1 LLPSSGTVEKAKK
14 HMSQEQKEK
23 EKDLARLWLDQAV
36 EETEPNP
43 EPSGPPPPPKSYK
56 GRGVAVGYP
65 PPISSDDEYPDS
77 RSRGDYVETTN
88 QATHGLVLDAG
99 DIDNAYLH
107 GQTHIPRNEGCEA
120 CAPPRRCRHCGG
132 RNHRAATCVY
142 RPGYE
147 PNPWLLTLPEVN
159 RARGR
164 WRSLLLRVERILK
177 LAHLGNAVQVFVT
190 HFVCDRYIAD
200 GETQTEV
207 TVNEQGTQT
216 EEARKSVFFF
226 ILGTACRLVAC
237 GITVTTQSVGKVLAI
252 VLRTPR
258 HRAQLFRFFIRHSS
272 YLIPTAVVAYQ
283 NIPDWLEELLT
294 RLFPPTE

>member
-1 LLPSSGTVEKAKK
+1 VEEAKK

-23 EKDLARLWLDQAV
+23 EKDLARLWLDKAV
-36 EETEPNP
+36 EEAEPNP
-43 EPSGPPPPPKSYK
+43 EPSGPPPSPKSHK
-56 GRGVAVGYP
+56 GRGVAVGYSSSPSGP
-65 PPISSDDEYPDS
+65 PVPTLPLQISSQAIHGFVLDSGASQNAYPDIS
-77 RSRGDYVETTN
+77 
-88 QATHGLVLDAG
+88 
-99 DIDNAYLH
+99 NAYLH
-107 GQTHIPRNEGCEA
+107 GHTHIPRNEGCEA

-132 RNHRAATCVY
+132 RSHRAATCVY